1 MPQARK
7 INLAIAAG
15 VALFSAAIIIA
26 AASLDYQNKLSALST
41 GQRAIVRVAGSAEAT
56 FNRNLLGVDLLLAE
70 TANMVALSGS
80 AAPAGSAGLGD
91 DAQAEDNASILL
103 RGLST
108 ANLNVRH
115 ITLVDAQGAVVM
127 SSDPG
132 TKRMGLVLPNNFL
145 NDVFAQVVPTLAVSA
160 PVMSFARSEQ
170 VLFMARPIVV
180 GKTRRV
186 AAVAEVS
193 VAALTDTVTRSVSG
207 GGGGGGAGSG
217 GGSVA
222 GNGGFEISLERGNGQ
237 LLASVPTHEDRLGTL
252 LSPPL
257 PQHQGA
263 DVALSEQP
271 ARLSGAPA
279 IVVARTLLYPGL
291 LVAAGMPAEFA
302 LMDWRNN
309 RRYVW
314 GVACA
319 FVALI
324 VAVGLLSRSY
334 LLRMMRARTELA
346 QSKATVDQ
354 ALDSMEG
361 GFLLLD
367 ASGGVV
373 TWNQRYLDMHPWMVE
388 QMSAQ
393 KPFRDLQEITAR
405 ALFADDDHAARYAWL
420 QQQVVIDK
428 ETQADHEQ
436 MMPDGRALRVFEKR
450 TPEGGRVTLFWD
462 VTAKKLQE
470 AAVLASKAQLQAT
483 IDAIPDV
490 LFEVSLDG
498 YYRSY
503 HSPRRDKAEHS
514 PIDLTG
520 QRVQDVMPSDA
531 AEVIMAALAEAQV
544 SGLSLGKQ
552 FGVDR
557 VAPDQGKQWFEL
569 SVSRKPDTRGEELR
583 FIVISHDITAS
594 RIAAEEIEHLAFYDS
609 LTNLPNRRLLMDR
622 LRQALASSQRRGRG
636 GALLFIDLDNFKTI
650 NDTLGHEMG
659 DKLLLQVARRLA
671 ACVRRSDTVAR
682 LGGDEFVIL
691 LDDVAALS
699 GDIGK
704 NAGIAGD
711 KVRLILSQPY
721 LLDSQEYQSTVSI
734 GITLI
739 NNPDSAPDELLKQA
753 DIAMYQAKG
762 AGRNAIRYFDPNMQ
776 SVITQRV
783 SLEKDMRVAV
793 VRKQFVLHY
802 QRQVTHDGKTVGAEA
817 LIRWMH
823 PTRGLVMPGEFIP
836 LAEETGMIVQIGQW
850 VIDTACAQLSLWAA
864 NAKTQS
870 MQLSINVSAHQFK
883 QANFVEHIVATLGRT
898 GAKTS
903 RLTLELTESVMLEN
917 MQDSIDKIKALGNLG
932 VRFSIDDFGTG
943 HSSLA
948 YLSTLPISQLK
959 IAQPFVDNIGKHQ
972 SGAAIID
979 TIIGMTKNLGLE
991 VIAEGVE
998 TEAQRAFL
1006 QAHGCALCQGY
1017 FFGRP
1022 VPLEEFERTI

>member
-7 INLAIAAG
+7 IDLAIATG
-15 VALFSAAIIIA
+15 VLLFTAAIIVA
-26 AASLDYQNKLSALST
+26 AATLDHQNKRSALNT
-41 GQRAIVRVAGSAEAT
+41 GQRAVLRVAGSSEAT

-70 TANMVALSGS
+70 TASLIALSD
-80 AAPAGSAGLGD
+80 AASFKESVN
-91 DAQAEDNASILL
+91 DAQAGDNTSTLL

-115 ITLVDAQGAVVM
+115 ITLVDTQGAVVM

-132 TKRMGLVLPNNFL
+132 TKRMGIALPNQFL
-145 NDVFAQVVPTLAVSA
+145 SDVFAQMVPTLTVSA

-170 VLFMARPIVV
+170 VLYMARPIIV
-180 GKTRRV
+180 GQTRRV

-193 VAALTDTVTRSVSG
+193 VAALTDTVTRSVN
-207 GGGGGGAGSG
+207 GGASGTGSG
-217 GGSVA
+217 SGTAGGNS
-222 GNGGFEISLERGNGQ
+222 GFEISLERANGQ
-237 LLASVPTHEDRLGTL
+237 LLASVPPHEDRLGTIL
-252 LSPPL
+252 TPPL
-257 PQHQGA
+257 PQNQGA
-263 DVALSEQP
+263 DSALIEASG
-271 ARLSGAPA
+271 RLSGAPA

-291 LVAAGMPAEFA
+291 LVAAGLPTEFA
-302 LMDWRNN
+302 LIDWRNN

-319 FVALI
+319 FVVLILAL
-324 VAVGLLSRSY
+324 GWLTRSY
-334 LLRMMRARTELA
+334 LLRMMRARSELA

-367 ASGGVV
+367 ASGNVV
-373 TWNQRYLDMHPWMVE
+373 TWNQRYLDMHPWMAA
-388 QMSAQ
+388 QMSPQ
-393 KPFRDLQEITAR
+393 KPYRDCQEATAR
-405 ALFADDDHAARYAWL
+405 ALFAADDQAARDRWL
-420 QQQVVIDK
+420 QEQAALGK
-428 ETQADHEQ
+428 ETQVDHEQ

-462 VTAKKLQE
+462 ITKRKLQE

-490 LFEVSLDG
+490 LFEVSVDG

-503 HSPRRDKAEHS
+503 HWPRGDKAEH
-514 PIDLTG
+514 PAIDLSG
-520 QRVQDVMPSDA
+520 QRVQDVMPVAA
-531 AEVIMAALAEAQV
+531 AEIIMAALAEARA

-552 FGVDR
+552 FSIDR
-557 VAPDQGKQWFEL
+557 AAPDEGRQWFEL
-569 SVSRKPDTRGEELR
+569 SVSRKPETVGEELR
-583 FIVISHDITAS
+583 FIVISRDITAS
-594 RIAAEEIEHLAFYDS
+594 RVAAEEIEHLAFYDP

-622 LRQALASSQRRGRG
+622 LKQALASCQRRGRG

-671 ACVRRSDTVAR
+671 ACVRKSDTVAR

-691 LDDVAALS
+691 LEDIAALS

-704 NAGIAGD
+704 NAGIVSE

-734 GITLI
+734 GITLFSS
-739 NNPDSAPDELLKQA
+739 PDTVPDELVKQA

-762 AGRNAIRYFDPNMQ
+762 AGRNAIRFFDPHMQ
-776 SVITQRV
+776 SVITHRV

-836 LAEETGMIVQIGQW
+836 MAEETGMIVQIGQW
-850 VIDTACAQLSLWAA
+850 VIETACSQLSLWAA
-864 NAKTQS
+864 SEKTHS

-883 QANFVEHIVATLGRT
+883 QANFVEHIVATLDRT
-898 GAKTS
+898 GAQTS

-917 MQDSIDKIKALGNLG
+917 MQDSIEKIKALGNLG
-932 VRFSIDDFGTG
+932 IRFSIDDFGTG

-959 IAQPFVDNIGKHQ
+959 IAQPFVDNIGKHH
-972 SGAAIID
+972 SGAAIVD
-979 TIIGMTKNLGLE
+979 TIIGMTQNLGLE

-1022 VPLEEFERTI
+1022 VPLEEFERSI